1 VIDGKAA
8 AVLERFD
15 DIIGTEGLPDE
26 VDQAGSAGP
35 VAGWRYRLA
44 VVQHYRPVYRV
55 AHAILRDSAEAE
67 DVTQET
73 FVRYWQRGA
82 GIERPREWLMK
93 VARNGCLDR
102 LRKSG
107 RYVTGADDAVFERPD
122 NRDPAWDYERRE
134 LAAEL
139 EQAIAR
145 LREPQRSL
153 VVLFDVQGM
162 SVAECAQIVGLN
174 VNQVKVYLHRARRRL
189 RLELEAS
196 R

>member
-1 VIDGKAA
+1 MIATTA
-8 AVLERFD
+8 
-15 DIIGTEGLPDE
+15 LPD
-26 VDQAGSAGP
+26 DAANADASANAGEGK

-44 VVQHYRPVYRV
+44 VVQHYRTVYRV
-55 AHAILRDSAEAE
+55 AQAILRDAAEAE

>member
-1 VIDGKAA
+1 MIATTA
-8 AVLERFD
+8 
-15 DIIGTEGLPDE
+15 LPDATATA
-26 VDQAGSAGP
+26 DADASANAGAP

-44 VVQHYRPVYRV
+44 VVQHYRTVYRV
-55 AHAILRDSAEAE
+55 AQAILRDSAEAE

-82 GIERPREWLMK
+82 GIERPREWLVK

-102 LRKSG
+102 LRKRG
-107 RYVTGADDAVFERPD
+107 RNITGAADEVFDQPD
-122 NRDPAWDYERRE
+122 NRDPAWHYERRE

-145 LREPQRSL
+145 LKEPQRSL

>member
-1 VIDGKAA
+1 M
-8 AVLERFD
+8 ERLD
-15 DIIGTEGLPDE
+15 DITGMDGLPDQ
-26 VDQAGSAGP
+26 VDHAPAAGP
-35 VAGWRYRLA
+35 VAAWRYRLA
-44 VVQHYRPVYRV
+44 VVQHYRSVYRV
-55 AHAILRDSAEAE
+55 AQALLRDAAEAE

-107 RYVTGADDAVFERPD
+107 RNLTGADDEVFDVPD
-122 NRDPAWDYERRE
+122 NHDPAWHYEHRE

-139 EQAIAR
+139 QRAIAR

-162 SVAECAQIVGLN
+162 SAAECAQIIGIN

-189 RLELEAS
+189 RLELEGS

>member
-1 VIDGKAA
+1 MIATT
-8 AVLERFD
+8 AVPD
-15 DIIGTEGLPDE
+15 DP
-26 VDQAGSAGP
+26 VQAGPDAEANAGAP

-44 VVQHYRPVYRV
+44 VVQHYRAVYRV
-55 AHAILRDSAEAE
+55 AQAILRDSAEAE

-107 RYVTGADDAVFERPD
+107 RYITGADEEVFEQPD
-122 NRDPAWDYERRE
+122 HHDPAWHYQRRE
-134 LAAEL
+134 LAADL
-139 EQAIAR
+139 ERAIAR

-153 VVLFDVQGM
+153 VILFDVQGM

-189 RLELEAS
+189 RLELEAA

>member
-1 VIDGKAA
+1 MAA
-8 AVLERFD
+8 GLERLD
-15 DIIGTEGLPDE
+15 DIIGMEGLPDQT
-26 VDQAGSAGP
+26 DGGAAAGP

-44 VVQHYRPVYRV
+44 VVQHYRSVYRV
-55 AHAILRDSAEAE
+55 AQALLRDAAEAE

-73 FVRYWQRGA
+73 FVRYWKRGA

-102 LRKSG
+102 LRRAG
-107 RYVTGADDAVFERPD
+107 RTITGADDEVFDAPD

-134 LAAEL
+134 LGVAL
-139 EQAIAR
+139 GRAIAQ

-153 VVLFDVQGM
+153 VLLFDVQGM
-162 SVAECAQIVGLN
+162 SVAECAQIVGIN
-174 VNQVKVYLHRARRRL
+174 ANQVKVYLHRARRRL
-189 RLELEAS
+189 RLELEGS

>member
-8 AVLERFD
+8 AVLERLD
-15 DIIGTEGLPDE
+15 DIIDTEGLRDE
-26 VDQAGSAGP
+26 VDQAVSAGP

-44 VVQHYRPVYRV
+44 VVQHYRTVYRV
-55 AHAILRDSAEAE
+55 AHAILRDAAEAE

-107 RYVTGADDAVFERPD
+107 RYVTGADDEVLDSPD
-122 NRDPAWDYERRE
+122 NRDPAWHYERRA

-145 LREPQRSL
+145 LKEPQRSL

-162 SVAECAQIVGLN
+162 TAAECAQIVGLN

-189 RLELEAS
+189 RLELEAA